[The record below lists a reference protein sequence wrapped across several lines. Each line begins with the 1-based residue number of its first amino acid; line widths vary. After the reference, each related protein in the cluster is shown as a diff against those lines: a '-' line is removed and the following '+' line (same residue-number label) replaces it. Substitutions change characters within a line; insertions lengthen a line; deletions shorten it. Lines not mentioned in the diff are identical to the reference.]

1 MIITVH
7 GINGKEQTSIETY
20 STYAQ
25 ERAVFAE
32 KCEALRVAKELI
44 NGNGDEQSLA
54 YLDRNPDSVIF
65 RSCIGHPEAD
75 IVHTDTIV
83 THVPNSSL
91 VRKNWRWEDREI
103 ENSQGGTTHL
113 KGWHLE

>member
-25 ERAVFAE
+25 EREVFAH
-32 KCEALRVAKELI
+32 KCEALRAAKEII
-44 NGNGDEQSLA
+44 NGNGDEQSIA
-54 YLDRNPDSVIF
+54 YLHRNPDYAIF
-65 RSCIGHPEAD
+65 RSCIGHPDAD
-75 IVHTDTIV
+75 VVQTDTIV
-83 THVPNSSL
+83 SHVSNSSL
-91 VRKNWRWEDREI
+91 VRQNWVWEDREI
-103 ENSQGGTTHL
+103 QNSQGGTTNL